1 MHVTLF
7 EDTLKNAKVRN
18 RPKRGTKTHNLG
30 ASFFDQFFNQN
41 HAFKNIFPYFG
52 CTHLPYLRSCQR
64 TSFAYIQSCT
74 YAKLN
79 PEQPASSP
87 QLRSNSLHSTAK
99 SKQPVDHKQQSTAS
113 SQTYIA
119 SSSPIPAR
127 SQRVNI
133 PQLTVQSL
141 HPTRPLESETLT
153 NSNQKKEDAQYLR
166 PIIFV
171 NRLGLKS
178 GFTAAFGDGFAA
190 AFFF

>member
-79 PEQPASSP
+79 SEQRHRYPRSYCFNSSISAWH
-87 QLRSNSLHSTAK
+87 LCNNILHANSSHFKIRSQTPLI
-99 SKQPVDHKQQSTAS
+99 S
-113 SQTYIA
+113 SQ
-119 SSSPIPAR
+119 
-127 SQRVNI
+127 
-133 PQLTVQSL
+133 LL
-141 HPTRPLESETLT
+141 
-153 NSNQKKEDAQYLR
+153 
-166 PIIFV
+166 F
-171 NRLGLKS
+171 
-178 GFTAAFGDGFAA
+178 
-190 AFFF
+190 